1 MNPLKYFKSGKFYFS
16 DLVSN
21 EIPVSS
27 VEFQLNLFNIQ
38 IM

>member
-1 MNPLKYFKSGKFYFS
+1 MNPLKYFKSGKFYS
-16 DLVSN
+16 SNLVSN
-21 EIPVSS
+21 EISVPS